1 LTRRAPTNGQERSF
15 PARIDRQPGEK
26 AVTVRPDPAQE
37 VAVVGSLNLDL
48 VVRVP
53 RLPGP
58 GETVSGDDVFRNP
71 GGKGAN
77 QAVAAARLGRRVAM
91 VGCVGDDDAGR
102 DLLGALAA
110 DAVDTSRVRV
120 VAGVPSG
127 TALITVAEDGENQI
141 VVSPGANARLTAEDV
156 AAAGAALAGAAVTLL
171 QLEVPLDT
179 VAAAAEAAASGTVVL
194 NPAPVRPLPAAVL
207 GLVDVLV
214 PNRVELA
221 QLAGAPAPE
230 TVEDAVRLA
239 GRLPVGA
246 VVVTLGADGA
256 LVVEGGQASH
266 VPAVPVRAV
275 DTTAAGD
282 AFCGGLADALAAG
295 AGLRDAARRA
305 VRVAAAAC
313 LRSGAQV
320 SLPTPAELEA
330 LAEAGP

>member
-1 LTRRAPTNGQERSF
+1 MSGPPAGSAAAP
-15 PARIDRQPGEK
+15 
-26 AVTVRPDPAQE
+26 E

-48 VVRVP
+48 VVRVA

-77 QAVAAARLGRRVAM
+77 QAVAAARLGRGVAM

-102 DLLGALAA
+102 ELLGSLEG

-127 TALITVAEDGENQI
+127 TAFITVGQDGENQI
-141 VVSPGANARLTAEDV
+141 VVSPGANARLTPDDIG
-156 AAAGAALAGAAVTLL
+156 AAGAALREAAVTLL
-171 QLEVPLDT
+171 QLEVPLEA
-179 VAAAAEAAASGTVVL
+179 VAAAARAAGGRVVL
-194 NPAPVRPLPAAVL
+194 NPAPVRALPDELLAQ
-207 GLVDVLV
+207 VDVLV

-221 QLAGAPAPE
+221 QLAGGPVPE
-230 TVEDAVRLA
+230 SVEEATRLA
-239 GRLPVGA
+239 GRLPARA

-256 LVVEGGQASH
+256 LVVERGQAGH
-266 VPAVPVRAV
+266 VPAVPVTAV

-295 AGLRDAARRA
+295 AALPEATRRA

-313 LRSGAQV
+313 LRPGAQA
-320 SLPTPAELEA
+320 SLPTPADLRA
-330 LAEAGP
+330 LPGAADP

>member
-1 LTRRAPTNGQERSF
+1 MSGRPAGSATAP
-15 PARIDRQPGEK
+15 
-26 AVTVRPDPAQE
+26 E

-48 VVRVP
+48 VVRVA

-77 QAVAAARLGRRVAM
+77 QAVAAARLGRGVAM

-102 DLLGALAA
+102 ELLGSLEG
-110 DAVDTSRVRV
+110 DAVDTSPVRV

-127 TALITVAEDGENQI
+127 TAFITVGEDGENQI
-141 VVSPGANARLTAEDV
+141 VVSPGANARLTPDDV
-156 AAAGAALAGAAVTLL
+156 AAAGAALRAAAVTLL
-171 QLEVPLDT
+171 QLEVPLEA
-179 VAAAAEAAASGTVVL
+179 VAAAARAAGGRVVL
-194 NPAPVRPLPAAVL
+194 NPAPVRALPDELLAQ
-207 GLVDVLV
+207 VDVLV

-221 QLAGAPAPE
+221 QLAGGPVPVS
-230 TVEDAVRLA
+230 VEEATGLA
-239 GRLPVGA
+239 GRLPARA

-256 LVVEGGQASH
+256 LVVEHGQASH

-295 AGLRDAARRA
+295 AALQEATRRA

-313 LRSGAQV
+313 LRPGAQA
-320 SLPTPAELEA
+320 SLPTPADLRA
-330 LAEAGP
+330 LPGAADP

>member
-1 LTRRAPTNGQERSF
+1 MSGPGAP
-15 PARIDRQPGEK
+15 P
-26 AVTVRPDPAQE
+26 E

-91 VGCVGDDDAGR
+91 VGRVGDDDAGR
-102 DLLGALAA
+102 QLLGSLED
-110 DAVDTSRVRV
+110 DAVDTAQVRAL
-120 VAGVPSG
+120 AGVPSG
-127 TALITVAEDGENQI
+127 TALITVDADGENQI
-141 VVSPGANARLTAEDV
+141 VISPGANARLTPDDV
-156 AAAGAALAGAAVTLL
+156 AAAGAALDAAAVTLL
-171 QLEVPLDT
+171 QLEVPLAA
-179 VAAAAEAAASGTVVL
+179 VAAAARAAPGTVVL
-194 NPAPVRPLPAAVL
+194 TPAPVRALPEELL

-221 QLAGAPAPE
+221 QLAGGPLPK
-230 TVEDAVRLA
+230 TVDAAVGLA
-239 GRLPVGA
+239 GRLAARA

-256 LVVEGGQASH
+256 LVVTDGQASH

-295 AGLRDAARRA
+295 AGLQDAARRA

-313 LRSGAQV
+313 LRPGAQA
-320 SLPTPAELEA
+320 SLPTPAELGA
-330 LAEAGP
+330 LPEPAGP